1 MIFRV
6 TGLKKL
12 KLPTKAGLSEI
23 SEIDRTQTL
32 NFTSPTLEAVYISYL
47 DFTAENLLLSSENL
61 SSPQDMWSS
70 GITRGFKEL
79 L

>member
-1 MIFRV
+1 M
-6 TGLKKL
+6 
-12 KLPTKAGLSEI
+12 
-23 SEIDRTQTL
+23 L

-61 SSPQDMWSS
+61 SSLQDMCSS
-70 GITRGFKEL
+70 GIVQGFKEL